1 MSEIKS
7 IARLISEEGRF
18 VGTTSGVSME
28 PLFSDRRDTIIVV
41 KTDKR
46 LKKYD
51 IPLYKRGDNYILHRV
66 VRVLPDSYVI
76 CGDNCEELEYGV
88 TDSDILGV
96 LVAFYRKDKY
106 YTVESSIY
114 RIYSFLIVNTFTL
127 RVFIKKVKR
136 KISYMLKRLHIKR

>member
-51 IPLYKRGDNYILHRV
+51 VPLYKRGEDYILHRV

-88 TDSDILGV
+88 PDSDILGV

-106 YTVESSIY
+106 YTVENPIY
-114 RIYSFLIVNTFTL
+114 RIYSFLVVNTFTL
-127 RVFIKKVKR
+127 RVLAKKAKR
-136 KISYMLKRLHIKR
+136 RISRILKRLHIKK